1 MTPENQLIGNY
12 LVLQEKNGIV
22 VARDTRTDWL
32 EQLVKLPNRWR
43 GQKAAFQSLV
53 QDLQGVMSLQNENAQ
68 IVDDAFEHK
77 HAYYLALRFV
87 EAAPLEKILRELK
100 ALSIDEVKRLANQV
114 GGALISAHG
123 LGVVHGNLEI
133 KNLMVNKDG
142 DYILA
147 GFTDLPL
154 SRYNKTTLKYKAG
167 SAPELLAGEQVSFA
181 SDQYSLAKLLKNLVE
196 RAKKATDFKKSDLS
210 QGMID
215 SLNKALNKDPNER
228 YRDVNAFMR
237 AFNGGA
243 QANKNSTNAARNQ
256 ASRNA
261 RKQDRPMNLSEIP
274 PSYLPSGSMT
284 SGAESALSQAISSS
298 ANNSGFYEG
307 TGIMPVGNAEISDS
321 GQPNAQ
327 NPYAMWSGVS
337 PIEAQSQADT
347 MRVGAGK
354 PPIVVEDFEIGPAKS
369 SNVEKDLS
377 MRNIPKYKPAF
388 DVDLSDTAPK
398 SADVPFALDDEASTA
413 TPHKD
418 RMRTFVLALG
428 MVMIIL
434 VAVTVALLGG
444 NSPIIKLPG
453 SKDVSANLEF
463 NGVMQSTL
471 AKGAFPTGTPNLISI
486 VPIATQFPGL
496 QTEVYD
502 GIGGG
507 LNLSPTPTATVTQTP
522 SPTVVQTATATPE
535 LEVPGAYATAPANS
549 GMYWD
554 ITIQENSQTTQE
566 PSNLDA
572 VGGQGSEI
580 YWGVQMETPAAETA
594 SPTLMQETAVPTPNS
609 SDYALVAP
617 NSEPVPTEW
626 SPVAPS
632 PEPFYWDIMIDF
644 PKPQEVV
651 TPAIETPAPETPLP
665 TPTSSVINS
674 VETHVSSSTAKPAGE
689 VSTDT
694 ASQNNQGGSPA
705 EFVLPTL
712 VAPRPT
718 PIPEPF
724 YWDIVIDFPKPQEV
738 VTPAIETPAPQ
749 PADQTE
755 IAGAN
760 LQTQVASLLSV
771 PTATPEAPLPTPTSS
786 VINSVEAHVSSST
799 SKPAGEVSTD
809 IASQNNQGGS
819 PAEFVLPALVAPRP
833 TPIPMLAGS
842 EGSGSDVRV
851 VADSK
856 PNLVVTVVDGLGR
869 PVVDR
874 EVMVLPANKAS
885 LPAID
890 TPLLINPTPEFVVPM
905 LAFMGGPQADLGG
918 RIGRTDA
925 FGQIHFDLDP
935 GSFQVVYVPS
945 GRVTDSDSMAHYQVE
960 VAVGSKTELTLHR
973 ELVTINFLNV
983 EGEKVDIAGLALV
996 RVDQQNRGGSQ
1007 DRKPAIIRL
1016 APEPAAN
1023 PPEGSNLQGAEPA
1036 NGGAEPGSFP
1046 ILDLTPGEFELV
1058 QLNQS
1063 GQDYKPLGVKVSIPQ
1078 GQADAVE
1085 IQLGRLVL
1093 PASFLEQQ
1101 GQAGDTLQVILQ
1113 STANSAPS
1121 QTSDSIS
1128 SLTYQGEAVVKID
1141 LLPGTYSIDWA
1152 GTRVENIT
1160 IRPGE
1165 ASDVYVGPQGGK

>member
-123 LGVVHGNLEI
+123 LGAVHGNLEI

-154 SRYNKTTLKYKAG
+154 SRYNKTILKYKAG
-167 SAPELLAGEQVSFA
+167 SAPELLAGEQASFA

-215 SLNKALNKDPNER
+215 SLSKALNKDPNER

-261 RKQDRPMNLSEIP
+261 RKQDSLMNLSEIP

-298 ANNSGFYEG
+298 ANTSGFYEG
-307 TGIMPVGNAEISDS
+307 TGFMPVGNAEVSDS

-337 PIEAQSQADT
+337 PIEAQSHADT
-347 MRVGAGK
+347 MRVGAEK

-369 SNVEKDLS
+369 SNAENDLS
-377 MRNIPKYKPAF
+377 MRNIPKYKPAY
-388 DVDLSDTAPK
+388 DVDLSDSAPK
-398 SADVPFALDDEASTA
+398 NADVPFALDDEASTA

-428 MVMIIL
+428 MVIIIL
-434 VAVTVALLGG
+434 VGVTVALLGG
-444 NSPIIKLPG
+444 NTPIIKLPG

-463 NGVMQSTL
+463 SGVMQSTL

-496 QTEVYD
+496 QTEVYG

-522 SPTVVQTATATPE
+522 SPTIVQTATATPE
-535 LEVPGAYATAPANS
+535 LDVPGAYATAPANS

-554 ITIQENSQTTQE
+554 ITIQENSQTAQE
-566 PSNLDA
+566 PSNLEA
-572 VGGQGSEI
+572 VGGQGLEI
-580 YWGVQMETPAAETA
+580 YWDVQMETPAAETA
-594 SPTLMQETAVPTPNS
+594 SPTLMQETAVPVPDSNDS
-609 SDYALVAP
+609 APVAP
-617 NSEPVPTEW
+617 TSEPVPTEW
-626 SPVAPS
+626 SPVAP
-632 PEPFYWDIMIDF
+632 
-644 PKPQEVV
+644 
-651 TPAIETPAPETPLP
+651 
-665 TPTSSVINS
+665 
-674 VETHVSSSTAKPAGE
+674 
-689 VSTDT
+689 
-694 ASQNNQGGSPA
+694 
-705 EFVLPTL
+705 
-712 VAPRPT
+712 R
-718 PIPEPF
+718 PEPF
-724 YWDIVIDFPKPQEV
+724 YWDIVINFPKPQEV

-760 LQTQVASLLSV
+760 LQTQVASLLPV

-786 VINSVEAHVSSST
+786 VINSVETHVSSST
-799 SKPAGEVSTD
+799 AKPAGEVSTD

-819 PAEFVLPALVAPRP
+819 PAEFVLPTLVAPRP

-851 VADSK
+851 VAVSK

-869 PVVDR
+869 PVEDR

-885 LPAID
+885 LLAID

-905 LAFMGGPQADLGG
+905 LPFMGGPQADLGG
-918 RIGRTDA
+918 RIGRTDT

-960 VAVGSKTELTLHR
+960 VAAGSKTELTLHR

-1007 DRKPAIIRL
+1007 DGKPAIIPL
-1016 APEPAAN
+1016 APEPGVN
-1023 PPEGSNLQGAEPA
+1023 LPEGSNLQGAEPA

-1058 QLNQS
+1058 QLDQS
-1063 GQDYKPLGVKVSIPQ
+1063 GQNYKPLGVKVSIPQ

-1093 PASFLEQQ
+1093 PASFLEKQ
-1101 GQAGDTLQVILQ
+1101 GQSGDTLQVIPQ
-1113 STANSAPS
+1113 STANGAPS
-1121 QTSDSIS
+1121 QTSDPIS